1 MLINAIIM
9 KIFHLVILLLFF
21 APFIKAQTV
30 TVLDKTNLQ
39 PLIHVAIFS
48 NTPKYSCITNAKG
61 QADFTKFSTTDSI
74 HFRMVG
80 YQNLTLTFDQI
91 IKSKYKVFLSEKSYE
106 LDEVVVSSSRFE
118 ERMSDVPQQIEVI
131 KAKDIELMNQTTSA
145 DVMQNTG
152 NVLVQKSQ
160 MGGGSPII
168 RGFEASKVLIVV
180 DGIRMNN
187 AIYRSGHLQNVITI
201 DNSILEKTEIVFGP
215 GSVVYGSDALGG
227 VMHFYSKKPK
237 LQQEGDSNIISAN
250 AYSRFSTANNEKTEH
265 VDFNIGLKKMAF
277 LTSVTVSD
285 FGDLRQGSIRN
296 PFYGD
301 WGKRSFYVARIN
313 GVDSMVQN
321 SDVNVQKR
329 TAYKQRDFAEKILI
343 QQSENTYH
351 LLNIQYSTSSDI
363 PRYDRLTEFNSSGT
377 LKSAEWYYGPQN
389 RFLASYSLNL
399 KSVKGLY
406 DEAHINLAYQDIE
419 ESRHNRS
426 FGSSKLNHRIENVK
440 VYSLN
445 ADFGKNIKEQE
456 IRYGLE
462 GTYND
467 VNSKANQE
475 NITSGTLSP
484 LDTRYPSGGSSMQS
498 LSAYLTHSWEIS
510 EKLVLSDGLRFT
522 NTTLNAN
529 FNDTTFF
536 PFPFSEVTQ
545 KSNSLNGKVGLTY
558 KLPLDWRIA
567 VLGSTGFR
575 APNVDD
581 MSKVFESV
589 SGDIIVPNPD
599 LKPEHTYN
607 GELSL
612 SKVFNKRVK
621 TEIVGYYTLYKDA
634 ITTDFSKFNG
644 NDSIIYAGQMSQ
656 VITQVNKNEAYI
668 YGISA
673 NLHADVT
680 DEFSI
685 SSTVNYTYGRIKTDT
700 VDYPL
705 DHVPPVFG
713 KTSFNLKIKK
723 FRGECFV
730 MYHGAKTSK
739 NYNLL
744 GEDNHIYSADPI
756 NGYTPAWY
764 TINLRTAWQINK
776 YIQLQ
781 LALENILDQNY
792 RTFASGI
799 GAPGRNFIVTLRGK
813 F

>member
-1 MLINAIIM
+1 MRRIY
-9 KIFHLVILLLFF
+9 LLLFF
-21 APFIKAQTV
+21 LLYVLGVKSQTI
-30 TVLDKTNLQ
+30 TVFDKTNLQ
-39 PLIHVAIFS
+39 PLIHVEIYS
-48 NTPKYSCITNAKG
+48 NTPKVSCITNNKG
-61 QADFTKFSTTDSI
+61 QADFSRFKLVDSVNF
-74 HFRMVG
+74 HMVG
-80 YQNLTLTFDQI
+80 YQKTTLTYKQI
-91 IKSKYKVFLSEKSYE
+91 EKAKFKVFLSEKSYS
-106 LDEVVVSSSRFE
+106 LDEVVISSSRFE
-118 ERMSDVPQQIEVI
+118 EKMSDVPQQIEVI
-131 KAKDIELMNQTTSA
+131 KAKEIEQMNQQSTA
-145 DVMQNTG
+145 DLMQSSG

-180 DGIRMNN
+180 DGVRMNN

-201 DNSILEKTEIVFGP
+201 DNSMLEKTEIVFGP

-227 VMHFYSKKPK
+227 VMHFYSKRPN
-237 LQQEGDSNIISAN
+237 LQQEGDSNIVSAS

-265 VDFNIGLKKMAF
+265 VDFNIGFKKIAF

-285 FGDLRQGSIRN
+285 FGDLRQGSVRN

-321 SDVNVQKR
+321 SDVNIQKR
-329 TAYKQRDFAEKILI
+329 TAYKQRDFSERILI

-351 LLNIQYSTSSDI
+351 LLNFQYSTSSDI
-363 PRYDRLTEFNSSGT
+363 PRYDRLTEFNSSGM

-389 RFLASYSLNL
+389 RLFASYSLKL
-399 KSVKGLY
+399 KSVKGFY
-406 DEAHINLAYQDIE
+406 DEAHLILAYQDIE

-456 IRYGLE
+456 IRYGIE

-475 NITSGTLSP
+475 NIISGISVP

-529 FNDTTFF
+529 FSDTSFF
-536 PFPFSEVTQ
+536 PFPFSDVTQ

-567 VLGSTGFR
+567 ILGSTGFR

-581 MSKVFESV
+581 MSKVFESA
-589 SGDIIVPNPD
+589 GGNLIVPNPD

-621 TEIVGYYTLYKDA
+621 TEVIGFYTLYKDA
-634 ITTDFSKFNG
+634 ITTDISKFNG
-644 NDSIIYAGQMSQ
+644 NDSIMYAGQMSQ

-680 DEFSI
+680 DAFSI

-723 FRGECFV
+723 FRGEFFV
-730 MYHGAKTSK
+730 MYNGAKTSK

-744 GEDNHIYSADPI
+744 GEDNQVYSADPI

-764 TINLRTAWQINK
+764 TLNLRTAWQINK

-781 LALENILDQNY
+781 IALENILDQNY
-792 RTFASGI
+792 RSFASGI